1 MYHSNVK
8 SITIPFISLGKKF
21 INWHEDL
28 KKKHTKNQI
37 NTNLN
42 DTGSQTKDVFGSLGP
57 ATSRN
62 MRAKERK

>member
-8 SITIPFISLGKKF
+8 TVTIPFISLGKKF
-21 INWHEDL
+21 INWHEDME
-28 KKKHTKNQI
+28 KQQQKQI

-42 DTGSQTKDVFGSLGP
+42 ETGSQTKDVFGSLGP